1 MRSPCPA
8 NPITRPAYQG
18 SNPISDI
25 WAVHALRIV
34 AKYLKRYVTQRGRK
48 QNRKTTFHLHVKC
61 GSPDPEMS
69 WASLLTKKI
78 SHCTYRSTRD
88 QQPLEGAPWG
98 QMKTG
103 SFDLKRQRS
112 WGDNIGAPNLWR
124 MQVEGLFIK
133 ASKPNLGEGRC
144 PLRSGYQGQK
154 WEPRD
159 RCWPCPIRP
168 CPDAHGV
175 DPWAN
180 AHELN
185 LRNKCVEMS
194 VLGDMKAFLKRFLK
208 GLERFMHEIAI
219 IDSWERAKIYLEMK
233 TDPWDIKTCAKSNC
247 PLYLYTTE
255 GKNRAG

>member
-34 AKYLKRYVTQRGRK
+34 AKYLKRYVARRGRK
-48 QNRKTTFHLHVKC
+48 RNRKAAFHLPVKC
-61 GSPDPEMS
+61 GAPDPEMS
-69 WASLLTKKI
+69 WASPLTKTI

-103 SFDLKRQRS
+103 SFALKRQRS

-133 ASKPNLGEGRC
+133 ASKPNRGQGRC

-154 WEPRD
+154 WEPQMRQMLALPHQALS
-159 RCWPCPIRP
+159 RGTRGGP
-168 CPDAHGV
+168 
-175 DPWAN
+175 
-180 AHELN
+180 
-185 LRNKCVEMS
+185 MS
-194 VLGDMKAFLKRFLK
+194 KRTWTQFK
-208 GLERFMHEIAI
+208 
-219 IDSWERAKIYLEMK
+219 K
-233 TDPWDIKTCAKSNC
+233 
-247 PLYLYTTE
+247 
-255 GKNRAG
+255 